1 MRRKILC
8 ILMALCVLVS
18 VNATTTVNAATIT
31 FSTKKP
37 SQMKFSSAWE
47 RTRDIHAKDTAVVVG
62 TLCYGYNTFAINED
76 YVWTRSAIYGHKS
89 VVKNAKGSFSSS
101 KHKATTTSRWAKIEV
116 THKGTSPT
124 YKIVFTNVLDGV
136 TKSELEMKNPRI
148 THNKW

>member
-62 TLCYGYNTFAINED
+62 TLC
-76 YVWTRSAIYGHKS
+76 YGHKS